1 MNAAQLQDRLHRAAG
16 RSAAIAGET
25 CDLFRPPGPMNPLAP
40 AHRILRLHAAFLP
53 IGGNLRRPVQQ
64 NQSLWEGLFDAA
76 YTRPGDILRRARDG
90 AVFYIAAQQ
99 SLLPVLCVR
108 ALRIITITRPSTANV
123 AGLNLYGGA
132 IAATETILAEGWPA
146 ATTSLLAQGNGQA
159 GIAAEVA
166 VGTWQIRL
174 PASLKLELRSTDGF
188 SDDQGRIGIIA
199 SAETS
204 DLGTTLI
211 VRQAST

>member
-16 RSAAIAGET
+16 RTAFIAGES
-25 CDLFRPPGPMNPLAP
+25 CDLFRPDDPMHPLAP
-40 AHRILRLHAAFLP
+40 SNRILRLHAAFLP
-53 IGGNLRRPVQQ
+53 IGGSLRRPVQQ
-64 NQSLWEGLFDAA
+64 NQSLWEGVFDAA

-99 SLLPVLCVR
+99 PLLPVLCVR
-108 ALRIITITRPSTANV
+108 ALRLINMARPNTASV
-123 AGLNLYGGA
+123 AGLNLYGGV
-132 IAATETILAEGWPA
+132 IAATETTIAEGWPA
-146 ATTSLLAQGNGQA
+146 AMIALSAQGTGQA
-159 GIAAEVA
+159 AIAANLSS
-166 VGTWQIRL
+166 GTWQIQL
-174 PASLKLELRSTDGF
+174 PASLKLELRTTDRVT
-188 SDDQGRIGIIA
+188 DDQGRIGIVA

>member
-1 MNAAQLQDRLHRAAG
+1 MNAAQLQDCLHRAAG

-25 CDLFRPPGPMNPLAP
+25 CDLFRPTDPMHPLSP
-40 AHRILRLHAAFLP
+40 TNRILRLHAVFLP
-53 IGGNLRRPVQQ
+53 IGGGLRRPVQQ
-64 NQSLWEGLFDAA
+64 NQLVWEGLFDAA

-99 SLLPVLCVR
+99 PLLPVLCVH

-132 IAATETILAEGWPA
+132 IAATQTTIAEGWPSA
-146 ATTSLLAQGNGQA
+146 ITSLATQGTGQA
-159 GIAAEVA
+159 GLAAELA
-166 VGTWQIRL
+166 TGTWQIQL
-174 PASLKLELRSTDGF
+174 PTSLKLQLRTTDRI